1 MRIVRIIISL
11 FLLSAFINYFSAVNA
26 MEHDK
31 GAEMQSGMKCEVC
44 GMNVMKGGKGNFVIE
59 LKDGST
65 KTTDSPDCGM
75 LLRGNL
81 SDNVKSAKVTD
92 YNTSELADADTAYY
106 VKGADITTKK
116 DKLEKGLMPNSMLAF
131 STKEKAEAFQKE
143 HGGEVLS
150 YEAAVKSLSG
160 KKMKKHSH
168 KEGGHDHM

>member
-1 MRIVRIIISL
+1 MRFTKTIVSL
-11 FLLSAFINYFSAVNA
+11 FFISAFINYFSAVNA
-26 MEHDK
+26 IEH
-31 GAEMQSGMKCEVC
+31 GQGGEMQSGMKCEVC
-44 GMNVMKGGKGNFVIE
+44 NMNVMKGGKGNFVIE

-81 SDNVKSAKVTD
+81 SDNIKSAKVTD
-92 YNTSELADADTAYY
+92 YNTKELIDADSAYY

-116 DKLEKGLMPNSMLAF
+116 DKLEKGLMPNSMVAF

-143 HGGEVLS
+143 HGGEVLN

-168 KEGGHDHM
+168 KEGHGHM

>member
-1 MRIVRIIISL
+1 MRFVKILISL
-11 FLLSAFINYFSAVNA
+11 FILSAFMNYASAVDA
-26 MEHDK
+26 VEHGQ

-65 KTTDSPDCGM
+65 KNTDSPDCGM

-92 YNTSELADADTAYY
+92 YNTKELVDADSSYY
-106 VKGADITTKK
+106 VKGADITTRK
-116 DKLEKGLMPNSMLAF
+116 DKLEKGLMPNSMVAF

-143 HGGEVLS
+143 HGGEVLN
-150 YEAAVKSLSG
+150 YEAAVKSISG
-160 KKMKKHSH
+160 KKMKKHDEKKSH
-168 KEGGHDHM
+168 GM

>member
-1 MRIVRIIISL
+1 MRFTKTIVSL
-11 FLLSAFINYFSAVNA
+11 FLISAFINYFSAVNA
-26 MEHDK
+26 IEHGQ

-44 GMNVMKGGKGNFVIE
+44 GMNVIKGGKGNFVIK

-92 YNTSELADADTAYY
+92 YNTKELVDADSAYY

-116 DKLEKGLMPNSMLAF
+116 DKLEKGLMPNSMVAF

-143 HGGEVLS
+143 HGGEVLN

-160 KKMKKHSH
+160 KKMKKH
-168 KEGGHDHM
+168 GHDEKKGHGM

>member
-1 MRIVRIIISL
+1 MRFTKTIVSL
-11 FLLSAFINYFSAVNA
+11 FIISAFINCFSAINA
-26 MEHDK
+26 IAHDEDA
-31 GAEMQSGMKCEVC
+31 GMQSGMKCEVC
-44 GMNVMKGGKGNFVIE
+44 GMNVIKGGKGNFVIE
-59 LKDGST
+59 FKDGST

-92 YNTSELADADTAYY
+92 YNTKELADADSAYY

-116 DKLEKGLMPNSMLAF
+116 DKLEKGLMPNSMVAF

-143 HGGEVLS
+143 HGGEVLN
-150 YEAAVKSLSG
+150 YEAAVNSLSG

-168 KEGGHDHM
+168 DEKKGHGM